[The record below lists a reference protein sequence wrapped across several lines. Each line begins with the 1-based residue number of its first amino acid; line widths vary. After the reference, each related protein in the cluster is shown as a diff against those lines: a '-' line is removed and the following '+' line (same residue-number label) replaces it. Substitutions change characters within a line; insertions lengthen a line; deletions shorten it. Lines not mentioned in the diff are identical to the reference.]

1 MNENIRRLVRLQ
13 EIVFEIRDL
22 TTRRDAVPGQIA
34 ELEQAFQQKIEEI
47 GADRLN
53 HETLV
58 QEVASLRTEDESN
71 RLRLGRAQQKLMQ
84 VSNQREYSAVL
95 NEIDATKAELSRIE
109 AAIETRQ
116 ARIEELAEPAAAADG
131 RIAEERRKVEEEKA
145 RIAQDLEQ
153 VNGRLEELTG
163 QREEIV
169 EQLPAPFV
177 QRFDTIIKKRNGIVM
192 ARVEGG
198 ACSACHVRLR
208 PHLINL
214 VRRGTDLISCESCRR
229 FLYVAVAEP
238 EEASEDSSTPP
249 AGDGDGAA
257 GRSNHHAPAGS

>member
-58 QEVASLRTEDESN
+58 QEVASLRAEDESN

-95 NEIDATKAELSRIE
+95 NEIDATKAELIRIE
-109 AAIETRQ
+109 AAIEARQ
-116 ARIEELAEPAAAADG
+116 TRIEELAEPAAAADG
-131 RIAEERRKVEEEKA
+131 RIAEERRRVEEEKA
-145 RIAQDLEQ
+145 SIAESLEQ
-153 VNGRLEELTG
+153 VNARLKELTA

-169 EQLPAPFV
+169 QELPAPFV
-177 QRFDTIIKKRNGIVM
+177 RRFDTIFKAREGIVM
-192 ARVEGG
+192 ARVESG

-214 VRRGTDLISCESCRR
+214 VRRGADLISCESCRR
-229 FLYVAVAEP
+229 FLYVAVDEP
-238 EEASEDSSTPP
+238 EKDSEDSPAPP
-249 AGDGDGAA
+249 PGEGDNAP
-257 GRSNHHAPAGS
+257 GRPNHHAPAGS